1 MIAPRSSVA
10 FADLVSES
18 LAGLFSRP
26 GRSALTVLGTVI
38 GLAALVATIGLSQT
52 AGNRIVGRFD
62 ELAATEVTITS
73 KPPGLDGVSNAL
85 PWDAP
90 QRLARLNGVVEAG
103 NISTID
109 VGDSLVSTSPVR
121 DPAERTDFKLS
132 IQAASPGLYDAVR
145 AQLRSGMIPDE
156 LLSDR
161 GEQVAVIGAG
171 AADRLGI
178 SRLDQLPAIRIGDD
192 LFLVVGIIDD
202 VARQFDMLSAVI
214 IPEGTARQMYRL
226 GAPETVVVET
236 RIGAANLISRQ
247 APLALRP
254 DNPTGLRVAF
264 PAEPQRVREAVQS
277 DLNLLFV
284 ILGSVALLVGAIGI
298 ANVTLVS
305 VMERT
310 GEIGLRRAL
319 GATRRHIATQF
330 LAESSTMGFVGGV
343 LGGAAGILIVVS
355 VSAIQSWTPVL
366 DPLMALSTPLIGGF
380 IGLVAGIYPS
390 MRAANMEPVEAL
402 RSSV

>member
-1 MIAPRSSVA
+1 MA

-90 QRLARLNGVVEAG
+90 KRLARLNGVVEAG

-236 RIGAANLISRQ
+236 RIGAANLISRK

-264 PAEPQRVREAVQS
+264 PAEP
-277 DLNLLFV
+277 
-284 ILGSVALLVGAIGI
+284 
-298 ANVTLVS
+298 
-305 VMERT
+305 
-310 GEIGLRRAL
+310 
-319 GATRRHIATQF
+319 
-330 LAESSTMGFVGGV
+330 
-343 LGGAAGILIVVS
+343 
-355 VSAIQSWTPVL
+355 
-366 DPLMALSTPLIGGF
+366 
-380 IGLVAGIYPS
+380 
-390 MRAANMEPVEAL
+390 
-402 RSSV
+402 